1 MLWRVINMKPLTSIE
16 IKLCQKQAK
25 LFEASVSKTENS
37 SPVFIRRFMYSSI
50 AKSMDDKVYLF
61 ASESEEDVFLTLE
74 DEFGKSSY
82 GKEKFSKDQMF
93 WIGYIYRCLSIKYK
107 LSSKS
112 IYRLF
117 NASEIIKYYNI
128 CHTYDIVDAAERMM
142 ESISYDNSS
151 IEKKAYDAMKRLM
164 YGKNG

>member
-25 LFEASVSKTENS
+25 LFEASVSKTEYS

-82 GKEKFSKDQMF
+82 GKEKFSKD
-93 WIGYIYRCLSIKYK
+93 
-107 LSSKS
+107 
-112 IYRLF
+112 
-117 NASEIIKYYNI
+117 
-128 CHTYDIVDAAERMM
+128 
-142 ESISYDNSS
+142 
-151 IEKKAYDAMKRLM
+151 
-164 YGKNG
+164 